1 MSSDV
6 PSCTALWSLVTLL
19 ARQLSA
25 SSDSGDEGANPAR
38 NDRRNNDAE
47 AAVEVAKE
55 AIIEQRQPQ
64 VRLSIAPDKPRNG
77 GKRLIEINQE
87 AWRDV
92 PEDEKLDSY
101 YYYQDM
107 HPQLDQPHHHRHLA
121 SVENPNLVLE

>member
-1 MSSDV
+1 MRRNDSFSSASHSV
-6 PSCTALWSLVTLL
+6 
-19 ARQLSA
+19 SA

-92 PEDEKLDSY
+92 PEDQKLDSY
-101 YYYQDM
+101 YYYQARGSRREAHAHTD
-107 HPQLDQPHHHRHLA
+107 
-121 SVENPNLVLE
+121 VG